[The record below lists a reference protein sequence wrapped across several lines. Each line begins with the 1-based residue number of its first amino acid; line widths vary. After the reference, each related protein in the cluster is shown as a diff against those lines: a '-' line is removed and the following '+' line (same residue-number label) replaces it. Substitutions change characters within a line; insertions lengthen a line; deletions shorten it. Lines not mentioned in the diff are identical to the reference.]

1 MVINN
6 NNNNSR
12 IPSRVITKD
21 EVNRILVEISKYL
34 YLSSFNITI
43 TNKINQNWKFIINY
57 KVSWSK
63 NNQNIKIDDNFI
75 I

>member
-43 TNKINQNWKFIINY
+43 TNKINQNGKFIINY
-57 KVSWSK
+57 KVSGSK

>member
-6 NNNNSR
+6 NVR

-43 TNKINQNWKFIINY
+43 SNKVNQNWKFIINY